1 MATIHLAGSMASFI
15 IGGILLLSVFG
26 AFSVG
31 GISNFTFTNLNYNVM
46 VIPIGVG
53 LILIIIGVYVANL
66 SES

>member
-31 GISNFTFTNLNYNVM
+31 GISNFTNLNYNEL

-53 LILIIIGVYVANL
+53 LILIVVGVYVASL

>member
-15 IGGILLLSVFG
+15 ISGILLLSVFG

-31 GISNFTFTNLNYNVM
+31 GISNFTFTNLNYEGM
-46 VIPIGVG
+46 VIPIGIS
-53 LILIIIGVYVANL
+53 LILIIFGAYVASL